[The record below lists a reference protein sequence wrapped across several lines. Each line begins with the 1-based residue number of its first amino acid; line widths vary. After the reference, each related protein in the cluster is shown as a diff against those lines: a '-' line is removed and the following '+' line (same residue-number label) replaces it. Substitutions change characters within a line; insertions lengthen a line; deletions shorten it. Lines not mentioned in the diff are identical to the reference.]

1 MIGQFK
7 VCERTISNPDLNSLR
22 FNWRPFKL
30 EILEMSCY
38 SGERNVPLTVKTA
51 LRPADNDDQLI
62 KPKPIPNPVLSS
74 GLHSAL
80 NKEIKI
86 KSKGGNLR
94 NDKSE
99 LEKIFHERK
108 IKSNQR
114 EIPDERKP
122 IDIELGQKLFGNK

>member
-1 MIGQFK
+1 
-7 VCERTISNPDLNSLR
+7 
-22 FNWRPFKL
+22 
-30 EILEMSCY
+30 MSCY

-51 LRPADNDDQLI
+51 LLPADNDDQLI

-86 KSKGGNLR
+86 KSKCGNLR
-94 NDKSE
+94 SEKSE

-114 EIPDERKP
+114 DLPDDRKP
-122 IDIELGQKLFGNK
+122 IDIELGQKLFGDNS